1 MVTIKYITL
10 LITLWMGLATA
21 SYADWQ
27 YTKWGMTPE
36 QVIIASKGLAVHT
49 KDKENISRSA
59 SDGAHKVQL
68 TTQYESG
75 KFKFTVY
82 FLFDRNSSE
91 LTYVHLLLNDKKFNS
106 ELLGATTSK
115 YGKYDGKSLGEYL
128 KIYYWYAAGD
138 QITYTDASSSV
149 TLRYHP
155 RLTKNNVGL

>member
-1 MVTIKYITL
+1 MQYKNTL
-10 LITLWMGLATA
+10 LTILCIGLTTA

-36 QVIIASKGLAVHT
+36 QVINSSKRSVVPT
-49 KDKENISRSA
+49 NNKEKSSQSA
-59 SDGAHKVQL
+59 SDGSNKALL

-82 FLFDRNSSE
+82 FLFDKNSSE

-115 YGKYDGKSLGEYL
+115 YGKYDGKKSGEYL
-128 KIYYWYAAGD
+128 KAFYWYSSGD
-138 QITYTDASSSV
+138 QITYIDVLSSV
-149 TLRYHP
+149 TLSYHP
-155 RLTKNNVGL
+155 RLTKNNAGL